1 MAFVVK
7 RAKLNNGDEMKDEKE
22 LNEILEQESKD
33 HHRVVKILNEGKAAN
48 VKLFI
53 LSLAASDVSIESQVF
68 LGKTLKNL
76 DRNTIENIMDE
87 KIDEMRVVNK
97 IMADHA
103 KMLNETYQ
111 KIVDEYKTV
120 AESDDLVGKYQAFID
135 IHYKKHEQ
143 AREELAQLKRPLEK
157 LIGELGAQGLLWQ
170 SLFAAFEH
178 KTHRFILDQEK
189 FNWSRGRMALQELIT
204 QAAD

>member
-1 MAFVVK
+1 
-7 RAKLNNGDEMKDEKE
+7 MKDEKE

-33 HHRVVKILNEGKAAN
+33 HHRVVKILSEGKAAN

-53 LSLAASDVSIESQVF
+53 LSLAASDLSIESQVF

-111 KIVDEYKTV
+111 KIC
-120 AESDDLVGKYQAFID
+120 
-135 IHYKKHEQ
+135 
-143 AREELAQLKRPLEK
+143 
-157 LIGELGAQGLLWQ
+157 LLYT
-170 SLFAAFEH
+170 SPSP
-178 KTHRFILDQEK
+178 RD
-189 FNWSRGRMALQELIT
+189 S
-204 QAAD
+204 